1 MKKRTIIKVK
11 TITESKQLKLVK
23 LVRTLAFVSLGTQ
36 IVAAY
41 SIFTNAFETIFNIL
55 AIIIRF
61 NIGNILD
68 PLSIGTI
75 TIIISVIG
83 YLLSNELKEDELRK
97 EYKYK
102 GRFIAIGTSALL
114 IGLITLVL
122 LNI

>member
-36 IVAAY
+36 IVASY
-41 SIFTNAFETIFNIL
+41 SLFTNAFETIFNIL

-75 TIIISVIG
+75 TIIISIQ
-83 YLLSNELKEDELRK
+83 KQ
-97 EYKYK
+97 
-102 GRFIAIGTSALL
+102 SAML
-114 IGLITLVL
+114 
-122 LNI
+122 

>member
-36 IVAAY
+36 IVASY
-41 SIFTNAFETIFNIL
+41 SLFTNAFETIFNIL
-55 AIIIRF
+55 AIIIRL

-97 EYKYK
+97 GYKYK

>member
-36 IVAAY
+36 IVATY
-41 SIFTNAFETIFNIL
+41 SLFTNAFETIFNIL

-97 EYKYK
+97 GYKYK

>member
-36 IVAAY
+36 IVASY
-41 SIFTNAFETIFNIL
+41 SLFTNAFETIFNIL

-68 PLSIGTI
+68 SLSIGTI

-97 EYKYK
+97 GYKYK

>member
-36 IVAAY
+36 IVASY
-41 SIFTNAFETIFNIL
+41 SLFTNAFETIFNIL

-97 EYKYK
+97 GYKYK

>member
-36 IVAAY
+36 IVASY
-41 SIFTNAFETIFNIL
+41 SLFTNAFETIFNIL

-83 YLLSNELKEDELRK
+83 YLLSNE
-97 EYKYK
+97 
-102 GRFIAIGTSALL
+102 
-114 IGLITLVL
+114 
-122 LNI
+122 